1 MHERSNL
8 GQTDKMYNKS
18 LFSLDPPGEAEV
30 LMIEEV
36 LLKGDDGHFECFLT
50 DPGNPR
56 TEQFLWRL

>member
-1 MHERSNL
+1 MK
-8 GQTDKMYNKS
+8 GQTWVTQTSCSNKS
-18 LFSLDPPGEAEV
+18 LYSVDPPGEAEV

-36 LLKGDDGHFECFLT
+36 LLKGEDGHFECFLS